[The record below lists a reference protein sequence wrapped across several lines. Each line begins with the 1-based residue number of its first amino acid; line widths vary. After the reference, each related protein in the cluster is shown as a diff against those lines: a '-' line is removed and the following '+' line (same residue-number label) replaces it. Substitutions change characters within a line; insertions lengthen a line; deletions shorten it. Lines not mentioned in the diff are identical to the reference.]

1 MAATGDPI
9 GPSAEGPDVSDKQ
22 QEAQGAPSG
31 DAAPVAVANGL
42 PVPSQNAPE
51 AELMTVQQVA
61 DRGDLELLTRFL
73 TGIMLLGGDVLM
85 QRIREVRGDLAAHP
99 EFTAQTA
106 SLDEASTRDLAR
118 YLAIGLTRRGQA
130 RLVQGVR
137 RGFDLSLGTASW
149 AFGLVNRA
157 TDNWLMRPVRKP
169 VESRLRLLDRES
181 VRVIREG
188 KVEEQKSRLLAQE
201 AVFEIIDDV
210 IEFVA
215 ENPEAAAWIQDI
227 LAGQTAGLTTSLR
240 DNARQFTVSSDGRAE
255 DLVRRML
262 RRPARRTLPE
272 SPLAGEPQTMYS
284 PESAG
289 QMVEAHEQRESDR
302 E

>member
-9 GPSAEGPDVSDKQ
+9 GPSAEDPDVSDGQ
-22 QEAQGAPSG
+22 HESQEIPSG
-31 DAAPVAVANGL
+31 DAPVPVANGL
-42 PVPSQNAPE
+42 PAPSQDGPE
-51 AELMTVQQVA
+51 PGLMTAQPVA

-73 TGIMLLGGDVLM
+73 TGILLLGGDVLM
-85 QRIREVRGDLAAHP
+85 ERIREVRGDLASHP
-99 EFTAQTA
+99 EFMVQTA
-106 SLDEASTRDLAR
+106 SLDEASARDLAR

-157 TDNWLMRPVRKP
+157 TDNWLMRPIRKP
-169 VESRLRLLDRES
+169 VESRLRQLDRES

-215 ENPEAAAWIQDI
+215 ENPEAAAWIQDV
-227 LAGQTAGLTTSLR
+227 LAGQTAGLATVAR
-240 DNARQFTVSSDGRAE
+240 DNARQLTETSDGLAE
-255 DLVRRML
+255 AAIRRLL
-262 RRPARRTLPE
+262 RRPPRQTLPQ
-272 SPLAGEPQTMYS
+272 SPLTGRPQTMYS
-284 PESAG
+284 PETAG
-289 QMVEAHEQRESDR
+289 ELVEAHDG
-302 E
+302 